1 MGILR
6 DAKLTVLLSH
16 ASPSLHTW
24 CPLCGMTSPTL
35 LVGQLLTHSQDSA
48 RLPPPPGSKR
58 CLSSLAGTEDAGT
71 GSIWSLA
78 QQTSMREPLVPGM
91 TTTLGLEDAMNS
103 RENSEGKGRKAQ
115 GRTDP
120 SHTQGLSV
128 RGRVLLRAAVR
139 RTDAT

>member
-1 MGILR
+1 
-6 DAKLTVLLSH
+6 
-16 ASPSLHTW
+16 
-24 CPLCGMTSPTL
+24 MTSPTL
-35 LVGQLLTHSQDSA
+35 SVGQLLTHSQDSA
-48 RLPPPPGSKR
+48 QLPPPSGSKP

-71 GSIWSLA
+71 GNIWSLA

-103 RENSEGKGRKAQ
+103 WENSEGKGRKAQ
-115 GRTDP
+115 GRRDP